1 MKRKVLSVILAA
13 AVILSFTGCGKKKPA
28 ETTAAPTTAPAAA
41 APTEAPFV
49 EEEPAKNELD
59 KKNPIPGINKEYRLT
74 EQKFEEENLIL
85 RLPEGVSAVNEGRGE
100 NHGHITVTDQEDGW
114 KLMFRPTNFSLG
126 NMVNNVDT
134 SANYAGNWIKEDWS
148 RDVSTTLAGFPARVW
163 ANNIRKG
170 WLHPSNEN
178 DAPAVDI
185 ILDYGDTLV
194 GEWLGMQVRLEA
206 LEPKNDTNI
215 YHYLYNSKLR
225 AVLNSFELV
234 KTPDGKEYT
243 ANGITA
249 TFPARWP
256 VKAGESSMVALL
268 QGGELS
274 GGITIS
280 TQYNTDLQHH
290 VDAYEGEQ
298 FTRTYGDNEWVSVIA
313 KHTFER
319 GEGEEPTI
327 VHSMY
332 MFSKFNDKMCACTHV
347 SSNSW
352 QPEDYKK
359 FLDNE
364 QFVALMNS
372 VKLDPSAW
380 HQPGTAEVNG
390 ILSSSGSI
398 RSYSGTDTELEIPA
412 MIGEYN
418 TVYIGGNAFKGNTTL
433 KKVVIPEGVTEIQGG
448 AFEDCTALEE
458 VVLPDTLN
466 FVYVN
471 AFRNCPNL
479 KDVKLPDSV
488 TFVGASAFAES
499 GQGTFTGSAAA
510 YDRRCFADTAFETIT
525 LPNGADISAD
535 HMFYQTK
542 ASKVELPGDLEV
554 LGEGAFS
561 NTANIHEIEL
571 PETVRT
577 IGRGAFLNMRG
588 LMKLN
593 LPEGI
598 EELPENMTAST
609 TTDVIVVPK
618 SVKKI
623 GYQAIYDANIVVLQN
638 PKVEIA
644 AGGIDGDYVYIK
656 DAKNFVFDGKDGEVM
671 RGSCIYLD
679 GVYDP
684 KNDIQGDFYN
694 ATAFSYQF
702 FLPVDATFAESDAL
716 DSYLLSIGYEDKAW
730 VAGTPAEFLTESTC
744 DFEMKGTVVT
754 GYKGSSKTLSIPNYV
769 TQTDGT
775 FWYTGN
781 VYRVEDE
788 AFAGKGLTSFFFRG
802 MFGDGTGAR
811 ILKDN
816 PDLKDIWFNMS
827 ILDEANR
834 GNRFDKEAF
843 AGVPENVTVHLPASM
858 TDDERKKVGD
868 FLHSVGMPSGCSFD
882 YYDFRGEAAATS
894 TGNAS
899 SAKQDDAE
907 STAAESAGTS
917 AAASGT
923 SAAADGAAYI
933 NDGTITG
940 TYRLYAMM
948 GMTLLEFSEMT
959 GMSPKDASE
968 MITVELKDGGK
979 AIFTSSG
986 EPHEVTYSLDGTKLT
1001 MEAADEKMEATLED
1015 GLMYLGLEGEETVL
1029 ARLTDV
1035 AFAVP
1040 DKGEAT
1046 VWKGIY
1052 TKFVG
1057 DPDTS
1062 KDTSEEF
1069 SLELYED
1076 GTGVHHRSDMD
1087 FKVTWELKGEDFTMS
1102 ETFIGDP
1109 IVYTGTLSGNSLH
1122 LFNGDPENDFTCEY
1136 VYEK

>member
-561 NTANIHEIEL
+561 NTENIHEIEL

-609 TTDVIVVPK
+609 TTDVIVIPE

-623 GYQAIYDANIVVLQN
+623 CQYAVFDANIVVIQN
-638 PKVEIA
+638 PEVEIETA
-644 AGGIDGDYVYIK
+644 GIDGDYIVIK
-656 DAKNFVFDGKDGEVM
+656 NAKNFVFPENAENVL
-671 RGSCIYLD
+671 RGSRLYLD
-679 GVYDP
+679 GIYDT
-684 KNDIQGDFYN
+684 NDIKGDLYN
-694 ATAFSYQF
+694 STSIASQF
-702 FLPVDATFAESDAL
+702 FLPMDATETESDAL
-716 DSYLLSIGYEDKAW
+716 DSYLASVGYDELAW
-730 VAGTPAEFLTESTC
+730 IAGSSADFIPDSTY
-744 DFEMKGTVVT
+744 DFDSKGNQIT
-754 GYKGSSKTLSIPNYV
+754 GYHGNSSKLCIPDYV
-769 TQTDGT
+769 MQTDGT
-775 FWYTGN
+775 FWYTSN
-781 VYRVEDE
+781 VYSIADE
-788 AFAGKGLTSFFFRG
+788 AFAGKGFVSAFFRG
-802 MFGDGTGAR
+802 NLGDGTGAR

-816 PDLKDIWFNMS
+816 PELKDIWFNMQV
-827 ILDEANR
+827 L
-834 GNRFDKEAF
+834 FDAEKDTYSKEAF
-843 AGVPENVTVHLPASM
+843 AGVPEDVTVHLPASL
-858 TDDERKKVGD
+858 TDEQRSKVED
-868 FLHSVGMPSGCSFD
+868 FLHGIGIPSSASFE
-882 YYDFRGEAAATS
+882 YYDLRQGSAAAGAASQDAAAGAAAETTAAEETKAAETTAAETTAAETKAEETTAAAT
-894 TGNAS
+894 A
-899 SAKQDDAE
+899 
-907 STAAESAGTS
+907 
-917 AAASGT
+917 AAASGDA
-923 SAAADGAAYI
+923 AAADSEIAGTYSLNSYKGMSIQDFANMIGTTPEDASKMI
-933 NDGTITG
+933 QVKVKGDGTAEFISDGEEPETVSFTLDGEKVVMEAGEEKLEG
-940 TYRLYAMM
+940 T
-948 GMTLLEFSEMT
+948 
-959 GMSPKDASE
+959 
-968 MITVELKDGGK
+968 LKDGVMTLILG
-979 AIFTSSG
+979 
-986 EPHEVTYSLDGTKLT
+986 
-1001 MEAADEKMEATLED
+1001 DEEITL
-1015 GLMYLGLEGEETVL
+1015 V
-1029 ARLTDV
+1029 R
-1035 AFAVP
+1035 
-1040 DKGEAT
+1040 
-1046 VWKGIY
+1046 
-1052 TKFVG
+1052 
-1057 DPDTS
+1057 
-1062 KDTSEEF
+1062 
-1069 SLELYED
+1069 
-1076 GTGVHHRSDMD
+1076 
-1087 FKVTWELKGEDFTMS
+1087 
-1102 ETFIGDP
+1102 
-1109 IVYTGTLSGNSLH
+1109 
-1122 LFNGDPENDFTCEY
+1122 
-1136 VYEK
+1136 

>member
-1 MKRKVLSVILAA
+1 MKKRVIAVMLAA
-13 AVILSFTGCGKKKPA
+13 TVAFSLTGCGSKKPA
-28 ETTAAPTTAPAAA
+28 ETAAPATAAPAAA
-41 APTEAPFV
+41 AASSAAETEPETKDEAPKGV
-49 EEEPAKNELD
+49 VHEAG
-59 KKNPIPGINKEYRLT
+59 GIK
-74 EQKFEEENLIL
+74 
-85 RLPEGVSAVNEGRGE
+85 
-100 NHGHITVTDQEDGW
+100 
-114 KLMFRPTNFSLG
+114 
-126 NMVNNVDT
+126 
-134 SANYAGNWIKEDWS
+134 
-148 RDVSTTLAGFPARVW
+148 
-163 ANNIRKG
+163 
-170 WLHPSNEN
+170 
-178 DAPAVDI
+178 
-185 ILDYGDTLV
+185 
-194 GEWLGMQVRLEA
+194 
-206 LEPKNDTNI
+206 
-215 YHYLYNSKLR
+215 
-225 AVLNSFELV
+225 
-234 KTPDGKEYT
+234 
-243 ANGITA
+243 A
-249 TFPARWP
+249 TFPESWN
-256 VKAGESSMVALL
+256 VKDGENSIVASFRSDELF
-268 QGGELS
+268 GGVTFLTAVGADPEKLADS
-274 GGITIS
+274 W
-280 TQYNTDLQHH
+280 
-290 VDAYEGEQ
+290 EGEKLKK
-298 FTRTYGDNEWVSVIA
+298 TYNGRDFFGVIEEI
-313 KHTFER
+313 KFNPR
-319 GEGEEPTI
+319 GEGEVTSY
-327 VHSMY
+327 HLNL
-332 MFSKFNDKMCACTHV
+332 FSAFNDKRSLQVGLNMKDFK
-347 SSNSW
+347 
-352 QPEDYKK
+352 PEEYKK
-359 FLDNE
+359 YLDDE
-364 QFVALMNS
+364 QFAAIMDSLE
-372 VKLDPSAW
+372 LDPAGYHEPGKASA
-380 HQPGTAEVNG
+380 NG
-390 ILSSSGSI
+390 LTSDRGSVT
-398 RSYSGTDTELEIPA
+398 SYTGTDADLVIPA
-412 MIGEYN
+412 EIGEYS
-418 TVYIGGNAFKGNTTL
+418 TIYIGGNAFQNNSTL
-433 KKVVIPEGVTEIQGG
+433 KSVTIPEGVTWIQGG
-448 AFEDCTALEE
+448 AFENCANLEKI
-458 VVLPDTLN
+458 VLPETLAEIGPD
-466 FVYVN
+466 
-471 AFRNCPNL
+471 AFRGCPKL
-479 KDVKLPDSV
+479 TDVKLPAGV
-488 TFVGASAFAES
+488 IQVGTAAFAES
-499 GQGTFTGSAAA
+499 GKGSFQGSGAV
-510 YDRRCFADTAFETIT
+510 YDRRCFADSTFETIT
-525 LPNGADISAD
+525 LADGADISAD
-535 HMFYQTK
+535 HMFYETA
-542 ASKVELPGDLEV
+542 ASEVNLPGDLEV
-554 LGEGAFS
+554 LGADAFT
-561 NTANIHEIEL
+561 NTENIHEIRL
-571 PETVRT
+571 PDTLKV
-577 IGRGAFLNMRG
+577 IGESAFVNMRG

-598 EELPENMTAST
+598 EELPESMTAST
-609 TTDVIVVPK
+609 ATDVIVIPK

-623 GYQAIYDANIVVLQN
+623 GSQAIYDANTVVIQN
-638 PKVEIA
+638 PDVEIA

-702 FLPVDATFAESDAL
+702 FLPADATFEESDAL

-802 MFGDGTGAR
+802 QFGDGTGAR

-843 AGVPENVTVHLPASM
+843 AGVPEKVTVHLPASL

-882 YYDFRGEAAATS
+882 YYDFRGEAAKSA
-894 TGNAS
+894 GNG
-899 SAKQDDAE
+899 SAAKNDTAE
-907 STAAESAGTS
+907 STAAAASGTAAGSAGTS

-986 EPHEVTYSLDGTKLT
+986 EPHEVTYRLDGTKLT

-1029 ARLTDV
+1029 ARLTDA

-1040 DKGEAT
+1040 DKGEST

-1069 SLELYED
+1069 YLELYED

>member
-1 MKRKVLSVILAA
+1 MRHRALSVLLAGTLVLGLAA
-13 AVILSFTGCGKKKPA
+13 CGGGNKPA
-28 ETTAAPTTAPAAA
+28 ETTAAPAATQA
-41 APTEAPFV
+41 EAPFV
-49 EEEPAKNELD
+49 EEEPPKNELD
-59 KKNPIPGINKEYRLT
+59 ASNPIPGINKEYQLT
-74 EQKFEEENLIL
+74 EQTFEEENLIL
-85 RLPEGVSAVNEGRGE
+85 RLPEGVTAVNEGRGE
-100 NHGHITVTDQEDGW
+100 NSGHITVTDEEDGW
-114 KLMFRPTNFSLG
+114 KLMFRPNNFSL
-126 NMVNNVDT
+126 NNLINNVDT
-134 SANYAGNWIKEDWS
+134 TVNYAGNNIKEDWS

-170 WLHPSNEN
+170 WLHPANES

-194 GEWLGMQVRLEA
+194 GEWLCMQIRLEA
-206 LEPKNDTNI
+206 LEPKDDTNI

-256 VKAGESSMVALL
+256 VKAGENSMVALL

-298 FTRTYGDNEWVSVIA
+298 FTRTYGDNEWVGVIA
-313 KHTFER
+313 KHTFEK

-418 TVYIGGNAFKGNTTL
+418 TVYIGGDAFKDNKTL
-433 KKVVIPEGVTEIQGG
+433 KKVVIPEGVTEIQSG
-448 AFEDCTALEE
+448 AFEGCTALEE

-466 FVYVN
+466 FVYQN
-471 AFRNCPNL
+471 AFRNCPAL
-479 KDVKLPDSV
+479 KDVKLPESV
-488 TFVGASAFAES
+488 TFVGTSAFAES
-499 GQGTFTGSAAA
+499 GQGTFKGSAAA
-510 YDRRCFADTAFETIT
+510 YDRRCFADSTFETIT
-525 LPNGADISAD
+525 IPNGSDISAD

-561 NTANIHEIEL
+561 NTENIHEIEL

-644 AGGIDGDYVYIK
+644 AGGIDGDYVYLE
-656 DAKNFVFDGKDGEVM
+656 DAKNFVFDGSAGEVM

-684 KNDIQGDFYN
+684 KNEIQGDFYG

-702 FLPVDATFAESDAL
+702 YLPMDATFAESDAL

-730 VAGTPAEFLTESTC
+730 IAGTSKEFLPESTV
-744 DFEMKGTVVT
+744 DFEVNNTVLT
-754 GYKGSSKTLSIPNYV
+754 GYKGDSKNLSVPNYV
-769 TQTDGT
+769 METDGT
-775 FWYTGN
+775 FWFTGN
-781 VYRVEDE
+781 VYRIEDE
-788 AFAGKGLTSFFFRG
+788 AFAGKGLSSFFYRG
-802 MFGDGTGAR
+802 QFGDGTGAR

-816 PDLKDIWFNMS
+816 PDLKDIWFNMA
-827 ILDEANR
+827 ILFEADR
-834 GNRFDKEAF
+834 ADIFDKEAF
-843 AGVPENVTVHLPASM
+843 AGVPDDVTVHLPASL
-858 TDDERKKVGD
+858 TGDERKKVED
-868 FLHSVGMPSGCSFD
+868 FLHAIGMPSGCTFD
-882 YYDFRGEAAATS
+882 YYDLRAESAAKSAENAKAAAAAPAAETAAAAAGAETS
-894 TGNAS
+894 ASAGGAS
-899 SAKQDDAE
+899 SAA
-907 STAAESAGTS
+907 S
-917 AAASGT
+917 ASGEP
-923 SAAADGAAYI
+923 YI
-933 NDGTITG
+933 NDGTTAG
-940 TYRLYAMM
+940 LYKLYEMM
-948 GMTLLEFSEMT
+948 GMSLLDFAEMT
-959 GMSPKDASE
+959 GQTPQAVSETMQVEIKDDGTANFISDGE
-968 MITVELKDGGK
+968 SNAVEFK
-979 AIFTSSG
+979 
-986 EPHEVTYSLDGTKLT
+986 LDGTKFTMTAEGESLEGTLENGLLT
-1001 MEAADEKMEATLED
+1001 IGEGDEK
-1015 GLMYLGLEGEETVL
+1015 VIL
-1029 ARLTDV
+1029 ARLTD
-1035 AFAVP
+1035 AAYAVP
-1040 DKGEAT
+1040 DKGEVT
-1046 VWKGIY
+1046 VWKGSY

-1057 DPDTS
+1057 DPETAKVTD
-1062 KDTSEEF
+1062 EEF
-1069 SLELYED
+1069 SLELYAD
-1076 GTGVHHRSDMD
+1076 GTGVSHRDGLD
-1087 FKVTWELKGEDFTMS
+1087 LKITWEQGGNSFTMK

-1109 IVYTGTLSGNSLH
+1109 LVYTGTVEGNSLH
-1122 LFNGDPENDFTCEY
+1122 LFNGDPKDDLTCEY